1 MNQKILDKPYE
12 TLRTKAFKIPNLEP
26 NEFNELLLLAQTGNT
41 EAINKI
47 ILSYLKYVFIYVEKH
62 YDTKEKILKDSCI
75 AEGYFSLYD
84 AIKNYRPD
92 KGASF
97 ATYAGYWIKKY
108 VSQKFCKAAKINEKE
123 LNVSHIQNFETIY
136 ERKYCPSFEKNVELE
151 CELRFLK
158 QQLIQDKK
166 TTQRDCIIFDLMSQV
181 ALHGDG
187 HFKRIYGARVLG
199 ISHQSVSV
207 HVKKIGSILKNYK
220 DN

>member
-1 MNQKILDKPYE
+1 M
-12 TLRTKAFKIPNLEP
+12 
-26 NEFNELLLLAQTGNT
+26 
-41 EAINKI
+41 
-47 ILSYLKYVFIYVEKH
+47 
-62 YDTKEKILKDSCI
+62 
-75 AEGYFSLYD
+75 
-84 AIKNYRPD
+84 
-92 KGASF
+92 
-97 ATYAGYWIKKY
+97 
-108 VSQKFCKAAKINEKE
+108 
-123 LNVSHIQNFETIY
+123 
-136 ERKYCPSFEKNVELE
+136 ELE